1 MSNDRKKAA
10 VEAGHEM
17 SRRGLLESA
26 AIVVG
31 SAIAATAVSTSA
43 FARTEDVQLDSSGR
57 IVINGMAVG
66 QSPEQLEA
74 AKGHRASEQFA
85 ANRKPAKAGYGCANA
100 GYCPTPRSSTSR
112 RKK

>member
-1 MSNDRKKAA
+1 
-10 VEAGHEM
+10 M

-66 QSPEQLEA
+66 QSPEQLET

-85 ANRKPAKAGYGCANA
+85 AKAGYGCANA